1 MHYIH
6 QNFLVAVKFIQSRI
20 VNKAFNNGWINNL
33 KKAVD
38 EKIVKPIKNRGEAVQ
53 MLRVNMENV
62 HNIITN
68 IIKAN

>member
-1 MHYIH
+1 M
-6 QNFLVAVKFIQSRI
+6 AVKFIQSRI
-20 VNKAFNNGWINNL
+20 VNKSFNNGWINNL

>member
-20 VNKAFNNGWINNL
+20 VNKSFNNGWINNL

>member
-1 MHYIH
+1 M
-6 QNFLVAVKFIQSRI
+6 AVKFIQSRI
-20 VNKAFNNGWINNL
+20 LNKAFNNGWIDNL
-33 KKAVD
+33 KKTVD

-68 IIKAN
+68 IIKANQRK